1 MQTFVLRNARPLLSA
16 LLVVL
21 LVPVL
26 LALPETSSS
35 DAAFLGV
42 AALITQALALA
53 GGRYWPGLSLAV
65 VALID
70 CALFIASPGDS
81 TGSIGTVLAVY
92 GARRE
97 LGRARAL
104 AWLAPLA
111 ALSIVAVTVI
121 GPDAGIESLWILP
134 FGIARAILLF
144 GTPALLAESADNRM
158 QRIEALR
165 ERAEFAEREQMAV
178 ARHAVQQHRTEMARE
193 LHDIAA
199 HHLTG
204 IIVGAQAANALADRD
219 RPAQKRYLAALQED
233 AREALDHLRLTV
245 SLLRSDSAEID
256 LPAPVIDDLPH
267 VIQEAVDR
275 GTPVAFHTSGEP
287 GTIGPVA
294 GVVAVRGVQEA
305 LANARKHAPTAPV
318 SVTATWTRGEI
329 RITIENG
336 ATDTHP
342 LVVPTSGYGLTGL
355 RERIAL
361 VGGTLDA
368 GPTPEGWRT
377 TFALPA
383 DTASTEREDHV

>member
-1 MQTFVLRNARPLLSA
+1 VQQFVAQNTRPLLSA
-16 LLVVL
+16 LLVLL

-35 DAAFLGV
+35 DAVPLGV
-42 AALITQALALA
+42 AALLAQAIALA
-53 GGRYWPGLSLAV
+53 GGRRLPGLTLAV

-81 TGSIGTVLAVY
+81 SGSVGTVLAVY

-97 LGRARAL
+97 LGRGRAL

-111 ALSIVAVTVI
+111 AMSIVAVIIT
-121 GPDAGIESLWILP
+121 GPDAGIDSAWVFP
-134 FGIARAILLF
+134 FGIARAVLLF
-144 GTPALLAESADNRM
+144 GTPALLAESADSRM
-158 QRIEALR
+158 QLIEALR
-165 ERAEFAEREQMAV
+165 ERAESAEREQKAL

-204 IIVGAQAANALADRD
+204 IIVSAQAANALAERD

-245 SLLRSDSAEID
+245 GLLRSDSAEHV

-267 VIQEAVDR
+267 VLQEAVDR
-275 GTPVAFHTSGEP
+275 GATVDFRTIGDSG
-287 GTIGPVA
+287 TLGPVA
-294 GVVAVRGVQEA
+294 GVVAIRGVQEA
-305 LANARKHAPTAPV
+305 LANARKHAPHAPV
-318 SVTATWTRGEI
+318 TVTVTWDRGEL
-329 RITIENG
+329 RVMVENG
-336 ATDTHP
+336 TTGAHP

-355 RERIAL
+355 RERLVL
-361 VGGTLDA
+361 VGGTLEA
-368 GPTPEGWRT
+368 GPTAKGWRT
-377 TFALPA
+377 TFRLPT
-383 DTASTEREDHV
+383 DTTPTEKDDHA